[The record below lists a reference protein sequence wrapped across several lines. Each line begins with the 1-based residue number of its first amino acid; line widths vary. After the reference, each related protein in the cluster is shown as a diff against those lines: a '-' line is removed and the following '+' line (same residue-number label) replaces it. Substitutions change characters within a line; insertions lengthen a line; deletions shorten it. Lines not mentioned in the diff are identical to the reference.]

1 MGQLIDWSLLQV
13 PLQSALRQID
23 SNPSNEKKF
32 KRHQVEIDIFQSTIL
47 VSLMDIYAGLER
59 IKTLKRRS
67 TLTVKSDVSSKN
79 DGNRSNKPAPT
90 SVVSKRRFTIS
101 FNSFSAH
108 QEVVEDAKHNKKR
121 HTLKPETMELMHPQ
135 ELKRKISTIQR
146 TKINVQNL
154 LPSSAPSEARR
165 EKRAISQWKTL
176 TRELMYCELV
186 SSHTSVCSEG
196 SDPYPAR
203 SSVIRQYVLKELIGT
218 EESYNRQLHRIT
230 VALLNLPCTVQP
242 VFGAFPRLIRLSRS
256 LLLGLQKEGSV
267 ADVFRKLEDE
277 FEIYIRYACSYD
289 GNRTRLLRSSSPQL
303 RVFVDKLVTDHTAGR
318 LELADYMI
326 LPIQRIARYCLL
338 LKGEWTK

>member
-1 MGQLIDWSLLQV
+1 
-13 PLQSALRQID
+13 
-23 SNPSNEKKF
+23 
-32 KRHQVEIDIFQSTIL
+32 
-47 VSLMDIYAGLER
+47 MDIHAGLER
-59 IKTLKRRS
+59 IKSLKRRS
-67 TLTVKSDVSSKN
+67 TLKVQIDVSN
-79 DGNRSNKPAPT
+79 DGNRSKPAAPT
-90 SVVSKRRFTIS
+90 SVVSRRRFTIS

-108 QEVVEDAKHNKKR
+108 QEVDEKAKHNKKR
-121 HTLKPETMELMHPQ
+121 HTLKPETMELMHQ
-135 ELKRKISTIQR
+135 HDIKRKISTIQR
-146 TKINVQNL
+146 TKMNVQNL

-203 SSVIRQYVLKELIGT
+203 SSVIRQYVLKELIST
-218 EESYNRQLHRIT
+218 EDSYSRQLHRIT
-230 VALLNLPCTVQP
+230 VALLSLPCSVQP

-256 LLLGLQKEGSV
+256 LLMGLQNEGSV

-303 RVFVDKLVTDHTAGR
+303 RNIVDKLVTDHTAGR

-338 LKGEWTK
+338 LKELKKYTHPMEIEYTKLDVMLKSLTGLALAMNNVQKKSRR